1 MFSLGMSIGEKP
13 MQCNIASL
21 SKSIYCN
28 LNINNITCYNVV
40 TYTAKSYN
48 RNIPNRGSQVIDSPA
63 TTFEGLRYTEI
74 DMVNSYN

>member
-1 MFSLGMSIGEKP
+1 M
-13 MQCNIASL
+13 
-21 SKSIYCN
+21 Y
-28 LNINNITCYNVV
+28 NITCYNVV